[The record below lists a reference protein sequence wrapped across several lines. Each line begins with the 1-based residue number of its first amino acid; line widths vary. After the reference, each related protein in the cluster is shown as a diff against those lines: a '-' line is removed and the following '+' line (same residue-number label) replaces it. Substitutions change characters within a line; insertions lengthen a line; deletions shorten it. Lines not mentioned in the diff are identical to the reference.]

1 MKKIELLAP
10 AGSLPNLKAAVYSG
24 ADAVYL
30 GMSRFNAR
38 EYAMNFNS
46 AYLKEAIKICKS
58 NNVKVYLAANTLVK
72 NSEISDFFKQMK
84 YAYEQG
90 IDSVI
95 IQDPSF
101 IEIIRKSFPGL
112 RVHMSTQA
120 GIMNS
125 YHANLFNADRIIL
138 ARELDKK
145 NIEMLRAKC
154 GKELEIFVHG
164 ALCACISGSCLFSSL
179 LGGRSGN
186 RGKCAQPCRKRY
198 NNSFLFS
205 ARELC
210 LIDKLPEIIRLGI
223 NSLKIEGRMRTPF
236 YTATAT
242 AVYREA
248 IDSYYNGKFQV
259 TSEMRKLL
267 ESAFSRE
274 FTEGKLSNQE
284 VFNTKRAEG
293 FSNIKEQFYEV
304 KSKAI
309 NFEKRE
315 AMLEIPEAKL
325 KNSEKK
331 QLIVRVYNEKEA
343 LIASKYADIICI
355 DLFDENFNELRK
367 KAAGKPVYAV
377 TPRIMFDEDI
387 VKIDE
392 KIRHLKPDGIIA
404 GNLGILNM
412 NFDIPIILDY
422 NLNCFNDIQIGYYEK
437 LGAKPIIS
445 PELSIKELENFKNK
459 NFAVLVHGKI
469 RLMTLAHKIP
479 EGKIIDEKGFNFYIK
494 AIPRGVEVI
503 NEKELGLFNK
513 TRNLIKAGI
522 NQLYIDTESD
532 SHYEEILKI
541 YSDLLAGE
549 RARAADI
556 EKQYVLGWSRQ
567 GVL

>member
-30 GMSRFNAR
+30 GMNRFNAR
-38 EYAMNFNS
+38 EYAMNFNA
-46 AYLKEAIKICKS
+46 AYLKEAVKICKS

-72 NSEISDFFKQMK
+72 NSEIDDFLKQMK

-101 IEIIRKSFPGL
+101 IEVIRKSFPGL
-112 RVHMSTQA
+112 KIHISTQA

-125 YHANLFNADRIIL
+125 AHANLFNADRIIL

-145 NIEMLRAKC
+145 NIETLRAKC
-154 GKELEIFVHG
+154 SKELEIFVHG
-164 ALCACISGSCLFSSL
+164 ALCACVSGSCLFSSL

-186 RGKCAQPCRKRY
+186 RGKCAQPCRKCY

-205 ARELC
+205 TKELS
-210 LIDKLPEIIRLGI
+210 LIDKLPEIIKLGI
-223 NSLKIEGRMRTPF
+223 NSLKIEGRMRTPY

-242 AVYREA
+242 SVYRKA

-259 TSEMRKLL
+259 TPEMKKLL

-274 FTEGKLSNQE
+274 FTEGKFSSQE
-284 VFNTKRAEG
+284 VFNIKRAEG

-309 NFEKRE
+309 NLEKRE
-315 AMLEIPEAKL
+315 AKLEIPEIKS
-325 KNSEKK
+325 KNSDKK
-331 QLIVRVYNEKEA
+331 QLIVRVYNEKQAE
-343 LIASKYADIICI
+343 IASKYADILCL

-367 KAAGKPVYAV
+367 KAGKPVYTV

-387 VKIDE
+387 AKIEE
-392 KIRHLKPDGIIA
+392 KIKHLKPDGIIA
-404 GNLGILNM
+404 GNLGILKM

-422 NLNCFNDIQIGYYEK
+422 NLNCFNDLQLEYYEN
-437 LGAKPIIS
+437 LGARPIIS

-459 NFAVLVHGKI
+459 NFIVFVHGKI
-469 RLMTLAHKIP
+469 RLMTLVHKIP
-479 EGKIIDEKGFNFYIK
+479 EGTIRDEKGFNFYIK
-494 AIPRGVEVI
+494 AIPRGAEVI

-513 TRNLIKAGI
+513 TRNLISAGI
-522 NQLYIDTESD
+522 NQFYIDTESD
-532 SHYEEILKI
+532 HHYEEILKI

-549 RARAADI
+549 RAKAADI
-556 EKQYVLGWSRQ
+556 EKQYVLGWSKQ

>member
-1 MKKIELLAP
+1 MKKIELLSP
-10 AGSLPNLKAAVYSG
+10 AGSLPNLKAAVCSG

-38 EYAMNFNS
+38 EYAMNFNM
-46 AYLKEAIKICKS
+46 AYLKEAVKICKS
-58 NNVKVYLAANTLVK
+58 NNVKVYLAANTLVN
-72 NSEISDFFKQMK
+72 NSEISDFLKQMK

-112 RVHMSTQA
+112 RIHMSTQA

-125 YHANLFNADRIIL
+125 AHANIFNADRIIL

-154 GKELEIFVHG
+154 SKELEIFIHG
-164 ALCACISGSCLFSSL
+164 ALCTCVSGSCLFSSL

-205 ARELC
+205 TKELC
-210 LIDKLPEIIRLGI
+210 LIDKLPEIIKLGI
-223 NSLKIEGRMRTPF
+223 NSLKIEGRMRTPY
-236 YTATAT
+236 YTATVT
-242 AVYREA
+242 SVYRKA
-248 IDSYYNGKFQV
+248 IDSYYAGKFQV

-274 FTEGKLSNQE
+274 FTEGRFSNQE

-293 FSNIKEQFYEV
+293 YSNIKEKMYEV
-304 KSKAI
+304 ASKPLKL
-309 NFEKRE
+309 EKRE
-315 AMLEIPEAKL
+315 AKLEIPEAKP
-325 KNSEKK
+325 KNSEAK
-331 QLIVRVYNEKEA
+331 QLVVRVYNEKQAE
-343 LIASKYADIICI
+343 IAEKYADIICI
-355 DLFDENFNELRK
+355 DLLDENFNELRK

-387 VKIDE
+387 AKIE
-392 KIRHLKPDGIIA
+392 ERIKHLKPDGILA
-404 GNLGILNM
+404 GNLGILKM
-412 NFDIPIILDY
+412 NLGIPVILDY
-422 NLNCFNDIQIGYYEK
+422 NSNCFNDIQLEYYEK

-445 PELSIKELENFKNK
+445 PEISINELENFKNK
-459 NFAVLVHGKI
+459 NFLVFVHGKI
-469 RLMTLAHKIP
+469 RLMTLAHKLP
-479 EGKIIDEKGFNFYIK
+479 EGRIKDEKGFNFYIK
-494 AIPRGVEVI
+494 AIPRGIEVL
-503 NEKELGLFNK
+503 NEKEIGLFNK
-513 TRNLIKAGI
+513 TRNLIQAGI
-522 NQLYIDTESD
+522 NQFYIDTESD

-556 EKQYVLGWSRQ
+556 EKQYVLGWSKQ